1 MNAAVARPM
10 LIGATAHHVMP
21 RGRLLRAYFTEARYE
36 MLRLL
41 RTPAFSVSMLGL
53 PIAIYLLFGVVM
65 AHDAV
70 IKAPLIANFIFAGFS
85 VFAVSSPAVFGIGIV
100 LAMERD
106 AGLMKLK
113 RALPAPTGSYL
124 LAKMAAAV
132 SFAAMG
138 MAVMITMGLLVGHLT
153 MSAAQLASMT
163 GVLVLG
169 SLPFCA
175 LGLFIGAHIPGSAAP
190 GIANLFFLPMMWL
203 SGIFFPLPAILQP
216 WAVIWPTHHLIRVA
230 TAVAG
235 LVDPGRTGSPWIS
248 VMVLVGVTVLLGG
261 LALRR
266 LARKG

>member
-1 MNAAVARPM
+1 MNTAVVHPILTAATVHR
-10 LIGATAHHVMP
+10 VMP
-21 RGRLLRAYFTEARYE
+21 RGRVLRAYFTEARYE

-53 PIAIYLLFGVVM
+53 PIVIYLLFGVVM
-65 AHDAV
+65 AHEAV
-70 IKAPLIANFIFAGFS
+70 IKNPLIANFIFAGFS
-85 VFAVSSPAVFGIGIV
+85 VFAVTSPAVFGIGIV

-106 AGLMKLK
+106 AGLMTLK

-124 LAKMAAAV
+124 LAKMATAV
-132 SFAAMG
+132 CFAAMG
-138 MAVMITMGLLVGHLT
+138 MAIMITMGLLVGHLT
-153 MSAAQLASMT
+153 LSATQLTAMAA
-163 GVLVLG
+163 VLVLG

-175 LGLFIGAHIPGSAAP
+175 LGLFIGAYVPGSAAP

-203 SGIFFPLPAILQP
+203 SGIFFPLPAILKP

-248 VMVLVGVTVLLGG
+248 VTVLVGVTVLLGG

-266 LARKG
+266 LTRKG